1 MRTPAHGKEAAVT
14 VVLPHYDCADYLGA
28 AAASVLAQDRT
39 DLRLIVVDDC
49 SPDDRWTAALRP
61 LSDDPRLTV
70 LRTSENVGHLRI
82 KNKVLERVDTTYVA
96 FQDADDISLPGRL
109 RHQLALLERGKA
121 DLVGCAYEF
130 IDATGR
136 GTGRRRMPR
145 NGNLWM
151 RLGRSTVV
159 LHPSSVV
166 RREVLERLGG
176 FDGTVRLGADTDFHL
191 RAARLYRL
199 RSVRHVLYRYRIW
212 PQSLTQAP
220 GTGFGS
226 EERLSYTRAL
236 NAQERRRREA
246 RTREELL
253 PLLVAPPN
261 DIDFR
266 LEPVAVG
273 G

>member
-1 MRTPAHGKEAAVT
+1 MRTPAQTRAAVT
-14 VVLPHYDCADYLGA
+14 VVLPHYDCADYVGQA
-28 AAASVLAQDRT
+28 VGSVLAQDRP
-39 DLRLIVVDDC
+39 DLRLVVVDDC
-49 SPDDRWTAALRP
+49 SPDEAWTAALRP
-61 LSDDPRLTV
+61 YAGDPRLTV

-82 KNKVLERVDTTYVA
+82 KNKVLETADTPYIA
-96 FQDADDISLPGRL
+96 FQDADDISMPGRL

-121 DLVGCAYEF
+121 DLVGCAYEY
-130 IDATGR
+130 IDASGQ

-151 RLGRSTVV
+151 RLGRSTVL

-199 RSVRHVLYRYRIW
+199 RSVRSVLYRYRIW

-220 GTGFGS
+220 ETGFGS
-226 EERLSYTRAL
+226 AQRRSYTEAM

-261 DIDFR
+261 DVDFR